1 MGIEVRS
8 GGLLGIDGYAMR
20 VEVDITRGLPGFHL
34 VGLPNTAVKESR
46 DRVLAAIRNSGFP
59 FPGGKVTVNLA
70 PADVRKEGAS
80 HDLAIAL
87 AVVAEVRRREGRA
100 PVRTAGRFFVGE
112 LSLFGEVRPVRG
124 LLGIVLDAAARGE
137 RTVMVPAQQVWE
149 AALVPGL
156 KILGVRTLR
165 EAVACWLDGVSPA
178 YAPRREL
185 PETSSPPW
193 RLPDDLTLAVP
204 PLAARAAVLA
214 AAGGHHLLLVGPPG
228 TGKTRLARLIA
239 ALKPTLTPA
248 EGLEVTR
255 IHSAAGL
262 LGAPGLVQRP
272 PLRAPHHSITVA
284 GLVGGGARLNPGEV
298 TLAHRGILFLD
309 EAAEFAPAVLDALRE
324 PLEDGTV
331 RLSRGSGRRHYPA
344 RFQLIAA
351 TNPCRCG
358 YLGSNRKACTC
369 PAHLIA
375 RFRARLSGPL
385 LDRFDLCVELGDDA
399 PPVAD
404 GPPTDL
410 QQLAVELDRAHRL
423 LAGCGEP
430 PDHWSLARRVCG
442 YGLETEAVACLEA
455 ARPPLGLS
463 PRGVL
468 RTCRVARTAAA
479 LEGAL
484 TVAPRHVR
492 EALQF
497 RREALTTGPAQRT

>member
-87 AVVAEVRRREGRA
+87 AVIAEVRRREGRA

-112 LSLFGEVRPVRG
+112 LSLFGEVRRVRG
-124 LLGIVLDAAARGE
+124 LLGIVLDAVARGE
-137 RTVMVPAQQVWE
+137 RTVMVPADQVWE
-149 AALVPGL
+149 ASLVPGV

-165 EAVACWLDGVSPA
+165 EAVACWLDGVAPDRV
-178 YAPRREL
+178 PRREEL
-185 PETSSPPW
+185 APEPAAW
-193 RLPDDLTLAVP
+193 RLPADLTLAVP

-228 TGKTRLARLIA
+228 AGKTRLARLVA
-239 ALKPTLTPA
+239 ALKPPLTPA

-262 LGAPGLVQRP
+262 LGAPGLVRRP

-284 GLVGGGARLNPGEV
+284 GLVGGGPRLNPGEV
-298 TLAHRGILFLD
+298 TLAHRGVLFLD
-309 EAAEFAPAVLDALRE
+309 EAAEFAPAALDALRE
-324 PLEDGTV
+324 PLEEGSV
-331 RLSRGSGRRHYPA
+331 RVSRGTGRRRYPA
-344 RFQLIAA
+344 RFQLVAA
-351 TNPCRCG
+351 MNPCRCG
-358 YLGSNRKACTC
+358 YLGSRRKACTC
-369 PAHLIA
+369 SAHLIA
-375 RFRARLSGPL
+375 RYRARLSGPL

-399 PPVAD
+399 LPGGDAL
-404 GPPTDL
+404 PTDL
-410 QQLAVELDRAHRL
+410 HQLAVELDRSHRL
-423 LAGCGEP
+423 LAGRGDP
-430 PDHWSLARRVCG
+430 PDHWSLARRAAG
-442 YGLETEAVACLEA
+442 YGLEPAGVACLEA
-455 ARPPLGLS
+455 ARDPLGLS

-468 RTCRVARTAAA
+468 QACRVARTAAA
-479 LEGAL
+479 LEGVL

-497 RREALTTGPAQRT
+497 RREALTT

>member
-87 AVVAEVRRREGRA
+87 AVIAEVRRREGRA
-100 PVRTAGRFFVGE
+100 PVRGAGRFFVGE

-124 LLGIVLDAAARGE
+124 LLGIVLDAVARGE
-137 RTVMVPAQQVWE
+137 RTVMVPADQVWE
-149 AALVPGL
+149 ASLVPDV
-156 KILGVRTLR
+156 KIFGVRTLR
-165 EAVACWLDGVSPA
+165 EAVACWLDGVAPA
-178 YAPRREL
+178 SAPRRDAL
-185 PETSSPPW
+185 ASAPW
-193 RLPDDLTLAVP
+193 RLPADLTLAVP

-214 AAGGHHLLLVGPPG
+214 AAGGHHLLLIGPPG
-228 TGKTRLARLIA
+228 AGKTRLARLVA
-239 ALKPTLTPA
+239 ALRPPLTPP

-262 LGAPGLVQRP
+262 LVAPGLVRRP

-284 GLVGGGARLNPGEV
+284 GLVGGGPRLNPGEV
-298 TLAHRGILFLD
+298 TLAHRGVLFLD

-324 PLEDGTV
+324 PLEEGSV
-331 RLSRGSGRRHYPA
+331 RVSRGTGRRRYPA
-344 RFQLIAA
+344 RFQLVAA
-351 TNPCRCG
+351 MNPCRCG
-358 YLGSNRKACTC
+358 YFGSRRKACTC
-369 PAHLIA
+369 SAHLIA

-399 PPVAD
+399 PDAAA
-404 GPPTDL
+404 TDL
-410 QQLAVELDRAHRL
+410 PQLAAELERAHRL
-423 LAGCGEP
+423 LSGRGES
-430 PDHWSLARRVCG
+430 PDHWSLTRRVAG
-442 YGLETEAVACLEA
+442 YGLEPEAVACLEA
-455 ARPPLGLS
+455 AREPLGLT

-468 RTCRVARTAAA
+468 RACRVARTAAA
-479 LEGAL
+479 LEGVL
-484 TVAPRHVR
+484 TVSPRHVR

-497 RREALTTGPAQRT
+497 RREALTT